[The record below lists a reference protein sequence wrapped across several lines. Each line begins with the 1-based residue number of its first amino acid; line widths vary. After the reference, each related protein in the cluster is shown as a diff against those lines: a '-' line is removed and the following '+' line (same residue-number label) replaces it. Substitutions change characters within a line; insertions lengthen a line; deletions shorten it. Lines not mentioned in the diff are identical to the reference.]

1 MSDKVYLGR
10 NMAQLD
16 TSPALDPVSKV
27 VLLVDDE
34 NAYTAGNDTGR
45 TVELTCPYGT
55 QAMANSILASLR
67 AYAYTPLQAQD
78 ALLDPAAE
86 LGDGLTAGGV
96 YTVLGQ
102 MDLEWDA
109 LMASDSGAPGQA
121 EQESEYQYRSPVIA
135 ELNYQIA
142 ETRSTI
148 TKTAEEIRLEV
159 ENELEGLSSS
169 FTVQLDSIKAEVRGL
184 DGQISTIEQYVD
196 SITLTV
202 SNGDTYSSIQLKA
215 GSAVISS
222 QTIYMSGL
230 VTFTGLADGTTTI
243 NGGCIKTGLID
254 ADRLNLTGA
263 ITFGDLSSSVRNDIN
278 DAYSM
283 AQDAQTTASDAA
295 DVVGG
300 WTYRGT
306 TYIDGTRIMTG
317 TVTASTLEGGEIILL
332 DSRGNEAG
340 TFTLDGSS
348 SASGQKVELTSSA
361 IELNA
366 VNGDIY
372 LGLYGGQAGYVQI
385 SDDGVTIGR
394 VDLQPNLDN
403 RYYCGTSGQRWAA
416 VYAASSTIVTSDRNL
431 KNSITYEMAKYDA
444 FFERLRPTPYKYN
457 DGTSGRTHL
466 GLISQDVEAALA
478 EAGLTDMDFAG
489 FVKGRNA
496 DGDYTYSLR
505 YEEFIALLIYRIQR
519 QDARIKEL
527 EESL

>member
-1 MSDKVYLGR
+1 M
-10 NMAQLD
+10 
-16 TSPALDPVSKV
+16 
-27 VLLVDDE
+27 
-34 NAYTAGNDTGR
+34 
-45 TVELTCPYGT
+45 
-55 QAMANSILASLR
+55 
-67 AYAYTPLQAQD
+67 
-78 ALLDPAAE
+78 
-86 LGDGLTAGGV
+86 
-96 YTVLGQ
+96 
-102 MDLEWDA
+102 
-109 LMASDSGAPGQA
+109 
-121 EQESEYQYRSPVIA
+121 
-135 ELNYQIA
+135 
-142 ETRSTI
+142 
-148 TKTAEEIRLEV
+148 

-169 FTVQLDSIKAEVRGL
+169 FTVQLDSIKAEVQGL

-254 ADRLNLTGA
+254 AERLNLTGA

-317 TVTASTLEGGEIILL
+317 TVTASTLEGGEILLL
-332 DSRGNEAG
+332 DSRGDEAG

-348 SASGQKVELTSSA
+348 STSGQKVLLTSNA

-372 LGLYGGQAGYVQI
+372 FGLYSGQAGYLHL
-385 SDDGVTIGR
+385 SDNVITVGR
-394 VDLQPNLDN
+394 SDLQPNTDN
-403 RYYCGTSGQRWAA
+403 RYSCGTSGQRWAE

-431 KNSITYEMAKYDA
+431 KNSITYDMTKYDA
-444 FFERLRPTPYKYN
+444 FFDRLRPTPYKYN

-466 GLISQDVEAALA
+466 GLISQDVEEALT

-489 FVKGRNA
+489 FVKGRSA
-496 DGDYTYSLR
+496 DGGYTYSLR
-505 YEEFIALLIYRIQR
+505 YEEFIALLIYKIQR